1 MQNAF
6 PLTLTVATRATPSL
20 ARTIQVHNGVVA
32 TAGWAVHESSG
43 SISDAAFGSNP

>member
-6 PLTLTVATRATPSL
+6 PLTLT
-20 ARTIQVHNGVVA
+20 VA

-43 SISDAAFGSNP
+43 SIIDAALGSNP